1 MKEIFMKTKT
11 KKILIKIFPIL
22 SVLNKVIRKNENII
36 VIYSNLG
43 FRDNIR
49 SIYDYLID
57 NNYNKK
63 YKIVCS
69 LNDCM
74 LFKEQTIEN
83 VKFVNCYTGLYYFFI
98 SKYFFYSFGKYPIR
112 PSREQIV
119 INLWHGMPLKTI
131 GALVDKKNSHNYF
144 SYVLATSEFFSNII
158 QNAFQCDIKQVL
170 ICGQPRNDDLFLQ
183 IDIKTMF
190 GIKNKKTLCYMPT
203 FRNSKILS
211 VNDCETSIE
220 SIYSS
225 FKEKEFLQ
233 KLDRI
238 LCELDFFLFV
248 KPHPMDDFNRK
259 FIDSLG
265 NIKYINDQYL
275 YQNNLNLYKFLSGI
289 DGLLTDYSSVY
300 FDYLLLDRAIGFIV
314 DDIDEYKNKR
324 GFIVDEPLEIMPGK
338 HIYTYNDLL
347 DFLYSFQQNDSN
359 FKEARGNIN
368 NLCNFFKENGNCKKI
383 LELVGIK
390 K

>member
-1 MKEIFMKTKT
+1 
-11 KKILIKIFPIL
+11 
-22 SVLNKVIRKNENII
+22 
-36 VIYSNLG
+36 
-43 FRDNIR
+43 
-49 SIYDYLID
+49 
-57 NNYNKK
+57 
-63 YKIVCS
+63 
-69 LNDCM
+69 
-74 LFKEQTIEN
+74 
-83 VKFVNCYTGLYYFFI
+83 
-98 SKYFFYSFGKYPIR
+98 
-112 PSREQIV
+112 
-119 INLWHGMPLKTI
+119 
-131 GALVDKKNSHNYF
+131 
-144 SYVLATSEFFSNII
+144 
-158 QNAFQCDIKQVL
+158 
-170 ICGQPRNDDLFLQ
+170 
-183 IDIKTMF
+183 
-190 GIKNKKTLCYMPT
+190 
-203 FRNSKILS
+203 
-211 VNDCETSIE
+211 
-220 SIYSS
+220 
-225 FKEKEFLQ
+225 
-233 KLDRI
+233 
-238 LCELDFFLFV
+238 
-248 KPHPMDDFNRK
+248 MDDFNRK

-265 NIKYINDQYL
+265 NIKYIDDQYL